1 MSQVPNTSPSDA
13 NYEVANST
21 GANVRGDINNI
32 LDAILTMNSGS
43 SAPSYAKAYT
53 LFADTNAGIMKMR
66 NAANDG
72 FINLFT
78 LTGGVDVDAASNF
91 NEDVTFTGASANIV
105 FDKSDSS
112 LEFADTARAKFG
124 TGADLHIHHNA
135 TDSFISND
143 TGDLVLN
150 NIGGNSDDI
159 FIRSADD
166 IELQVQ
172 SSEDAIKCIGN
183 GAVQLYFDNAIKL
196 ATLTNGVD
204 ITGDLIIDGAAGGTL
219 TLGGSSAHTSK
230 LVIADNTGSSNGN
243 LLVEGGDGGDFFTI
257 NSAGNVKFEDSKKAL
272 FGAGA
277 DLEVFHDGSNS
288 HIADTGTGGLLI
300 KGDSVNIGANSGEF
314 YFRGFEDG
322 AVFLRFDN
330 SNKLETF
337 ASGAKWTGQFQGPV
351 AGDSIQWTGSSS
363 NAFLM
368 AMSDGNDLPA
378 NSSTNMNFHHW
389 NGSAWK
395 KSYEFGRDALLLPDN
410 IKLRCGTSSDL
421 SIFHNGTKSFL
432 ENITGDLIAKTAS
445 SIFLE
450 PATNESGVAVNAN
463 SSVDLYFDNTKR
475 FNTLTNGSQCR
486 GIMHVLSL
494 DGNVNQHT
502 EALYFS
508 IGTNSSTTFTFSGM
522 IGSATIVLGG
532 YANAGQGALGFYV
545 ILGGAM
551 FATQHYQVNELI
563 NSGMQNISVSTTKNN
578 TSYVVTISNSSSSS
592 SLGISG
598 FIESTGSRVTV
609 ATS

>member
-53 LFADTNAGIMKMR
+53 FFADTSAGIMKMR

-78 LTGGVDVDAASNF
+78 LTGGIDVDAASTF
-91 NEDVTFTGASANIV
+91 SEDVTFAGASANII
-105 FDKSDSS
+105 FDKSDNQ
-112 LEFADTARAKFG
+112 LEFADNAKATFGNSADLEIFHSGTHSIIKENG
-124 TGADLHIHHNA
+124 TGNLMIGVSAFQVTNVG
-135 TDSFISND
+135 ISE
-143 TGDLVLN
+143 TM
-150 NIGGNSDDI
+150 IY
-159 FIRSADD
+159 
-166 IELQVQ
+166 
-172 SSEDAIKCIGN
+172 
-183 GAVQLYFDNAIKL
+183 AVPDGEVNLYFDNVIKL
-196 ATLTNGVD
+196 NTTSAGVSVSGSVVATGNVQVNDNNFIYVGNS
-204 ITGDLIIDGAAGGTL
+204 GDLSFKHDTSNSFITNSATGGFLHIRSNSGINLQDSDGNENFIKCIDNGA
-219 TLGGSSAHTSK
+219 
-230 LVIADNTGSSNGN
+230 VEIYNDNT
-243 LLVEGGDGGDFFTI
+243 
-257 NSAGNVKFEDSKKAL
+257 K
-272 FGAGA
+272 
-277 DLEVFHDGSNS
+277 
-288 HIADTGTGGLLI
+288 
-300 KGDSVNIGANSGEF
+300 
-314 YFRGFEDG
+314 R
-322 AVFLRFDN
+322 
-330 SNKLETF
+330 LETF

-389 NGSAWK
+389 NGTAWK

-475 FNTLTNGSQCR
+475 FQTLTNGAQSR

-502 EALYFS
+502 ESLYFV
-508 IGTNSSTTFTFSGM
+508 IGTNSSTTFTLTNL
-522 IGSATIVLGG
+522 IGSGRFVLGG
-532 YANAGQGALGFYV
+532 YANAGQGALAFYV
-545 ILGGAM
+545 IFGGAM

-563 NSGMQNISVSTTKNN
+563 NSGMQNISVSTSKNN
-578 TSYVVTISNSSSSS
+578 TSYVVTITNSSSSS
-592 SLGISG
+592 TLGISG
-598 FIESTGSRVTV
+598 FIESTGSRMAV